1 MTARKSLLVLVS
13 CLGALMLVACS
24 PFDPDLGNAP
34 YLCAGQEPRCPE
46 IYSCLEDGAGRAVCV
61 QMGGMLPD
69 AGPDGP
75 PGGFQCAPDGMLEPN
90 NAIDEAYQTDVGIN
104 APTRAFGPISLC
116 PEGDRDHYQINLTAA
131 NKGIEVITRW
141 ETGMPVTCAILNQAG
156 TSVNNCTA
164 MGLNARRACAANLTT
179 PGSPNAV
186 FYAVA
191 FSTENHRNNYK
202 IEMRVV
208 DNCVQP

>member
-1 MTARKSLLVLVS
+1 MLARESRVLFLS
-13 CLGALMLVACS
+13 CLGALMLAACS

-46 IYSCLEDGAGRAVCV
+46 SYMCLDDGAGRAVCV
-61 QMGGMLPD
+61 QPGGILPD

-75 PGGFQCAPDGMLEPN
+75 PGGFECAPDGMLEPN
-90 NAIDEAYQTDVGIN
+90 NAIGEAYQTDVGIN
-104 APTRAFGPISLC
+104 APSRAFGPISVC
-116 PEGDRDHYQINLTAA
+116 PEGDRDHYQINLVAA

-164 MGLNARRACAANLTT
+164 MGQNARRACVANLTT
-179 PGSPNAV
+179 PGSPSGI

-191 FSTENHRNNYK
+191 FSPMSHRNNYK